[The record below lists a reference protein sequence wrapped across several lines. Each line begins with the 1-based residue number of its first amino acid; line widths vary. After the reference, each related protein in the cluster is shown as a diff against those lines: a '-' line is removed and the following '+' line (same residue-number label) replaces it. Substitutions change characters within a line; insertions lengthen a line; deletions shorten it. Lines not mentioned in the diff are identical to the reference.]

1 VAAGGTSDYNDGANY
16 PNASE
21 GIGLLHSKHGGN
33 ALAMDGH
40 VDFVT
45 TIQFNQYSTVGSG
58 PGPGGKT
65 YLYWDNVAANG
76 D

>member
-1 VAAGGTSDYNDGANY
+1 M
-16 PNASE
+16 
-21 GIGLLHSKHGGN
+21 
-33 ALAMDGH
+33 ALDGH

-45 TIQFNQYSTVGSG
+45 ISKFTQMSTVGSG

-65 YLYWDNVAANG
+65 YLYWDTVNANG